1 MSENF
6 EYISRLEIFVLLYKA
21 SKLTFTKAKTD
32 DEERCFLKQFGFI
45 PHYLGKVHL
54 FWVAEKAT
62 KIDENI
68 PLVSLKA
75 T

>member
-1 MSENF
+1 MGLACLVLHG
-6 EYISRLEIFVLLYKA
+6 YIWPVYLHQES
-21 SKLTFTKAKTD
+21 KTD
-32 DEERCFLKQFGFI
+32 GEEHCFKKQFGFI
-45 PHYLGKVHL
+45 PHYLGQVHL